1 MADIGG
7 LETMKIAICLFPL
20 MDLGGIVNHTEQLI
34 GGFKDLGHTVS
45 LLELSWKSKHPRANN
60 KAVDTTWQ
68 WGPSG
73 IQHHQ
78 GKGWNF
84 PSKNR
89 LGYKG
94 MWKLEETKH
103 HLEQFDLI
111 IWSVPV
117 PTKLAEHRGNN
128 DWPKLYDLKHPKQI
142 AIIHDGNCASACPH
156 ILHIADHLAGLAC
169 VHPCAYN
176 GADVFPVKRQMILNP
191 QDLDNCNPTFMVPW
205 KNRLKGFISLQT
217 FKAWKHV
224 HELIEAIAYMPEK
237 KDDEYRWVV
246 GEGIEYRYMVSK
258 EKCKPQY
265 YHDDICN
272 VQGDEIWF
280 SNMKFWNAAI
290 ANGMQRPE
298 RGWWNAQ
305 DTTKMLRQARVLVDP
320 SWSNKYSKVGGHP
333 NRVVVDAI
341 RCGAIPVARPLGMG
355 NEIFEAG
362 VHYVPIHTD
371 AGPQE
376 YADTI
381 LAVSN
386 LPGWQVEAYHEA
398 GIDKLQ
404 LFERGKIAS
413 MFISLAEGDNIFK
426 RSTTDEV
433 ITKCDEVL
441 ENFFGVKL

>member
-1 MADIGG
+1 
-7 LETMKIAICLFPL
+7 MKIAICLYPI

-34 GGFKDLGHTVS
+34 GGFKDLGHSVD
-45 LLELSWKSKHPRANN
+45 LLELSWKNKHPKANN
-60 KAVDTTWQ
+60 KAVDNTWE

-84 PSKNR
+84 PARNR
-89 LGYKG
+89 FGYKG
-94 MWKLEETKH
+94 RWRLGETKQKLEGY
-103 HLEQFDLI
+103 DLV

-142 AIIHDGNCASACPH
+142 AVIHDGNCASACPH
-156 ILHIADHLAGLAC
+156 ILHIAGHLTGLAC

-176 GADVFPVKRQMILNP
+176 GADIFPVKRQMILNP
-191 QDLDNCNPTFMVPW
+191 QDLSCSYCSWDDKAT
-205 KNRLKGFISLQT
+205 GFISLQT

-224 HELIEAIAYMPEK
+224 HELIEAIAYMPK
-237 KDDEYRWVV
+237 RKDQEFRWIV
-246 GEGIEYRYMVSK
+246 GEGIEYRYMVSE

-265 YHDDICN
+265 YHYGRDL
-272 VQGDEIWF
+272 QEGDQEYWF
-280 SNMKFWNAAI
+280 SGMKFWDAAI
-290 ANGMQRPE
+290 ENGMQRPDK
-298 RGWWNAQ
+298 GWWSAKVA
-305 DTTKMLRQARVLVDP
+305 TAMLKQTRALIDP
-320 SWSNKYSKVGGHP
+320 SWSNKYSMKGGHP

-355 NEIFEAG
+355 AEIFQAG
-362 VHYVPIHTD
+362 VHYVPIPTG

-376 YADTI
+376 YADTV

-386 LPGWQVEAYHEA
+386 MPLVLVKLYQEA
-398 GIDKLQ
+398 GRDKLQ

-413 MFISLAEGDNIFK
+413 MYLSLAEGDHTATGVHMSENL
-426 RSTTDEV
+426 V
-433 ITKCDEVL
+433 TKCNEVL
-441 ENFFGVKL
+441 TNFFGV

>member
-1 MADIGG
+1 
-7 LETMKIAICLFPL
+7 MKIAICLYPL

-34 GGFKDLGHTVS
+34 GGFKDLGHSVD

-60 KAVDTTWQ
+60 KAVDLTWE

-84 PSKNR
+84 PARNR
-89 LGYKG
+89 FGYKG
-94 MWKLEETKH
+94 TWRLNETKQKLEGY
-103 HLEQFDLI
+103 DLI

-142 AIIHDGNCASACPH
+142 AVVHDGNCASACPH
-156 ILHIADHLAGLAC
+156 ILHIAGHLSGLAC

-176 GADVFPVKRQMILNP
+176 GADIFPVKRQMILNP
-191 QDLDNCNPTFMVPW
+191 QDLSNDYCSW
-205 KNRLKGFISLQT
+205 DDKAAGFISLQT

-224 HELIEAIAYMPEK
+224 HELIEAIAYMPVK
-237 KDDEYRWVV
+237 KDQEFRWVV
-246 GEGIEYRYMVSK
+246 GEGIEYRYMVSE

-265 YHDDICN
+265 YHSHTMD
-272 VQGDEIWF
+272 GEGLGPWF
-280 SNMKFWNAAI
+280 SSMKFWDAAI
-290 ANGMQRPE
+290 DNDMQRPDK
-298 RGWWNAQ
+298 GWWSAKVA
-305 DTTKMLRQARVLVDP
+305 TAMLQQARVLVDP

-355 NEIFEAG
+355 DEIFQAG
-362 VHYVPIHTD
+362 IHYIPIPTGV
-371 AGPQE
+371 GPQE
-376 YADTI
+376 YADI
-381 LAVSN
+381 VLGVSN
-386 LPGWQVEAYHEA
+386 TPKVMVANYQEA
-398 GIDKLQ
+398 GRDKLQ

-413 MFISLAEGDNIFK
+413 MFISLAEGDHTATGVQ
-426 RSTTDEV
+426 SATLTL
-433 ITKCDEVL
+433 KCHEVL
-441 ENFFGVKL
+441 ENFFEV